1 MSQNAKGSRRER
13 ELLKI
18 LEGQGFVVH
27 RVAGS
32 GVGEKA
38 ICDLVAVKEG
48 KVFFYECKSRKKY
61 YYPKEDKEQLAALI
75 DSTKKA
81 GATAVLAVKLNN
93 KDWKFL
99 ELGDEVPEK
108 INW

>member
-1 MSQNAKGSRRER
+1 MPQSVKGSRRER
-13 ELLKI
+13 ELLRI
-18 LEGQGFVVH
+18 LQEQGFVVH

-61 YYPKEDKEQLAALI
+61 YYPREDSEQLKALMENA
-75 DSTKKA
+75 KKA
-81 GATAVLAVKLNN
+81 GAVAMLALKLNH
-93 KDWKFL
+93 KEWKFL
-99 ELGDEVPEK
+99 ELGEEVPEK
-108 INW
+108 V